1 MPIRCGYMKN
11 SKLMLQIFLLLF
23 IASAFVLFVSG
34 CLSSNEPESYDSIEM
49 KSFVSES
56 EMEEYFQTFYTPMN
70 DSLNNWR
77 YSSYSG
83 NFWRTESGEI
93 IITPG
98 PVADYPVVPKAD
110 IAYQISSSGNS
121 IKTNGQTIYYTPNS
135 YYPYHFVENEDS
147 RSMDNSTKYYTYDAE
162 KRTFVIDALPPAD
175 ASVLSQLNMSGDLY
189 LVNDTLVTIHY
200 NLITGYNI
208 SDPAA
213 PREIWKKQ
221 LWGDCIDSRVVD
233 GKFYLFVQNQTILSL
248 TEYMGT
254 GVHYKDIYYPTSPDL
269 RHLSTQNIYYI
280 SEVDVQSGNFDKT
293 VALLGTYSSIVCESD
308 QSFYLTSNYT
318 RTDSLT
324 IISRINLKTFD
335 IKTGSV
341 SSPTVT
347 PNSVSL
353 NEYGGYLRVATMGSS
368 NWIQWDQVHGSVYV
382 FDENMDVVG
391 SLTGFK
397 SGEPIH
403 RFQFAGDKLY
413 FVSFNQVDPFFAID
427 LSNPKKPKVLGE
439 LKLPDSPTYL
449 YPINETTVIS
459 LGKTDNDSMK
469 LALFDVTNFKNPIE
483 RDSYIFDLQS
493 SSASGYHSFMWDAEK
508 NLLVIPAYEHTYV
521 FKVSSSQISLVLDDV
536 YEKDRVVQ
544 TIYINDYFYT
554 FSKREVHILNQN
566 TWECVKVVDIPQP
579 EFKF

>member
-70 DSLNNWR
+70 DSNWR

-83 NFWRTESGEI
+83 SFWRTESGEI

-208 SDPAA
+208 SDPAV

-221 LWGDCIDSRVVD
+221 LWGHCIDSRVVD
-233 GKFYLFVQNQTILSL
+233 GKIYLVVQNQTIHSL
-248 TEYMGT
+248 TEYMGKA
-254 GVHYKDIYYPTSPDL
+254 VNYKDIYYPPSSDL
-269 RHLSTQNIYYI
+269 LHFNTQNIYYI

-293 VALLGTYSSIVCESD
+293 VALLGTSNPIVYGSD
-308 QSFYLTSNYT
+308 QSLYLTSNYT
-318 RTDSLT
+318 YVASLT

-335 IKTGSV
+335 IKAGSV
-341 SSPTVT
+341 PSPIYD
-347 PNSVSL
+347 PNSVSI
-353 NEYGGYLRVATMGSS
+353 NEYGGYLRVATMGSR
-368 NWIQWDQVHGSVYV
+368 NWINWDQIRGSVYV
-382 FDENMDVVG
+382 FDEHMNMVG
-391 SLTGFK
+391 SLTGFAPD
-397 SGEPIH
+397 GRIH

-413 FVSFNQVDPFFAID
+413 LVTFDPADSFFAID
-427 LSNPKKPKVLGE
+427 LSNPKKPKVFGE

-459 LGKTDNDSMK
+459 LGKTDTDSIK
-469 LALFDVTNFKNPIE
+469 LTLFDVTNFKNPIE
-483 RDSYIFDLQS
+483 KDSYIFDLQS
-493 SSASGYHSFMWDAEK
+493 SSASGYYSFMWDAEK

-521 FKVSSSQISLVLDDV
+521 FKVSNGQISLVLDDV
-536 YEKDRVVQ
+536 HEKDRVVQ
-544 TIYINDYFYT
+544 AIYINDYFYT

-566 TWECVKVVDIPQP
+566 TWECVKVIEIPQP
-579 EFKF
+579 DFNPF